1 MQWDD
6 TRLPEI
12 YVAARELTAEA
23 VATWQEALPR
33 FVPASREVRHIVD
46 LGCGT
51 GRFSG
56 LLADLYGAIVVG
68 IDPSIRMLGR
78 RELYNLRLV
87 RFLAGTA
94 EAIPMASGT
103 IDLLFL
109 SMVYHHLHSVPEALG
124 EIYRVL
130 RPRRQ
135 VIVRNPTREAHEEGY
150 EYLRCFPEVMDLERE
165 RMPSREALTKA
176 FQDHG
181 FTRLRHE
188 VIKHQVAVN
197 PGDFLRKVRLRGLS
211 SLAMVSD
218 AAFERGLCSLEQYYQ
233 RIDPRQAIFVPVD
246 SFVFERQG

>member
-23 VATWQEALPR
+23 VATWQEALSR

-109 SMVYHHLHSVPEALG
+109 SVVSDHLQNKPEAID
-124 EIYRVL
+124 EINRVH

-135 VIVRNPTREAHEEGY
+135 VIV
-150 EYLRCFPEVMDLERE
+150 
-165 RMPSREALTKA
+165 
-176 FQDHG
+176 
-181 FTRLRHE
+181 
-188 VIKHQVAVN
+188 
-197 PGDFLRKVRLRGLS
+197 
-211 SLAMVSD
+211 
-218 AAFERGLCSLEQYYQ
+218 
-233 RIDPRQAIFVPVD
+233 
-246 SFVFERQG
+246 

>member
-23 VATWQEALPR
+23 VATWQEALSR

-165 RMPSREALTKA
+165 RMLSREALTKA
-176 FQDHG
+176 F
-181 FTRLRHE
+181 
-188 VIKHQVAVN
+188 
-197 PGDFLRKVRLRGLS
+197 
-211 SLAMVSD
+211 
-218 AAFERGLCSLEQYYQ
+218 
-233 RIDPRQAIFVPVD
+233 
-246 SFVFERQG
+246 